1 MQFWKQLEWKFSSVK
16 SEVHLKFLEK
26 KIINNYTMDGWTMK
40 KKMCNSGEDFMD
52 RMGEKYQDTHW
63 LGTFQL

>member
-52 RMGEKYQDTHW
+52 RMGEKYQDTLAW
-63 LGTFQL
+63 NI